1 MLRDLV
7 QVVEGEIR
15 WGILSDT
22 SYIDMNGPKGYA
34 SSAILV
40 WKAFFHPRQKKK
52 AWLTVIREFKKTTTA
67 MATETSL
74 NKKFNEKNT
83 GSARAL

>member
-22 SYIDMNGPKGYA
+22 SYIDMNGPKGYP

-40 WKAFFHPRQKKK
+40 
-52 AWLTVIREFKKTTTA
+52 
-67 MATETSL
+67 
-74 NKKFNEKNT
+74 
-83 GSARAL
+83 